1 MRWLTWFDA
10 LNLLDVL
17 NYYLILVFLVSTG
30 LRIRSYRA
38 ILGFIYGFRNRW
50 PKLWELAKKHRSVF
64 LGWPTLLVIGLAFTL
79 MLSNSLAIRLLWIQ
93 AKVSVDDLWGCWLAF
108 VVVMLSGGLM
118 LFLDCK
124 AIFSARNFDR
134 AALEMD
140 LDKAESWLKSWMA
153 PAVRMVT
160 LGFINPRKIV
170 GVEVE
175 KALVEANWIMMGGM
189 RCTSLRIGMQ
199 LAFGLSL
206 WLTWAFALR
215 GSPPDES
222 AARVNGREDRFL
234 AYRRVTISLGRD
246 LARLPQVVW
255 HAAYD
260 NSRAVQQGGF
270 QHEHGLIMQ
279 SLLPPVRRHELGQKD
294 RHHVLPPGRVHGVYV
309 VNQHADERAVGRRQ
323 HLERNLAME
332 PFPVRSYLGGFG
344 RINLHVDRLHV
355 AG

>member
-10 LNLLDVL
+10 LNLLDVF
-17 NYYLILVFLVSTG
+17 NYYLILGLLVSTG

-64 LGWPTLLVIGLAFTL
+64 SGWPTLLVIGLAFTL
-79 MLSNSLAIRLLWIQ
+79 LLSNSVAIRFMWVQ
-93 AKVSVDDLWGCWLAF
+93 AKVSVDELSGHWLAF
-108 VVVMLSGGLM
+108 VVVILSGGLM

-124 AIFSARNFDR
+124 AIFSAGNFDR
-134 AALEMD
+134 AALEVD

-153 PAVRMVT
+153 PAVRLVT

-189 RCTSLRIGMQ
+189 RRTSLRVGMQ

-215 GSPPDES
+215 GPPPDES
-222 AARVNGREDRFL
+222 AALANGREDRSL
-234 AYRRVTISLGRD
+234 ASRRVIISLGRD
-246 LARLPQVVW
+246 LARLPQVVG
-255 HAAYD
+255 HAAHD
-260 NSRAVQQGGF
+260 NSRAVEQCGF
-270 QHEHGLIMQ
+270 QQENGLIVQ
-279 SLLPPVRRHELGQKD
+279 GLLPPVS
-294 RHHVLPPGRVHGVYV
+294 Y
-309 VNQHADERAVGRRQ
+309 HA
-323 HLERNLAME
+323 
-332 PFPVRSYLGGFG
+332 
-344 RINLHVDRLHV
+344 RL
-355 AG
+355 